1 MPSLPAA
8 RLLSAPL
15 SIPSPPWSD
24 FHIGPLTIHYYALC
38 ILTGI
43 VVAWIMTKR
52 RFVARGGNPEQFENI
67 AAVSVV
73 LGIIGARL
81 YHITSDYE
89 LYFVPGKDP
98 IRALYI
104 WDGGLGIWGAVAL
117 GGLGV
122 WLMAR
127 HYGVPFGDIADSFAP
142 GLLVA
147 QAIGRLGNWFNQELF
162 GRPTNLPWGLEIA
175 PQYRPAG
182 FTQYSTFHP
191 TFLYEL
197 IWDLLSA
204 FVLLRLERRFRLGRG
219 RTFTAYVVLYTFGR
233 FWVES
238 LRIDHANKPFGFRL
252 NDYTSAIVFIGAI
265 IVWVILAR
273 KRPGLL
279 DHPLTPRSEREKDAA
294 PPDADAEVHDD
305 EAATSAPTAVSDSG
319 QDGAPS
325 TPSVSD
331 S

>member
-1 MPSLPAA
+1 MTSLPAA
-8 RLLSAPL
+8 GPLAAPL

-43 VVAWIMTKR
+43 IVAWIMTKR
-52 RFVARGGNPEQFENI
+52 RFIARGGNGEQFENI
-67 AAVSVV
+67 AAVSIV

-127 HYGVPFGDIADSFAP
+127 HYGIPFGDIADSFAP

-147 QAIGRLGNWFNQELF
+147 QAIGRIGNWFNQELF
-162 GRPTNLPWGLEIA
+162 GRPTTLPWGLQIA

-197 IWDLLSA
+197 IWDLFSA

-219 RTFTAYVVLYTFGR
+219 RTFTAYVALYTFGR

-252 NDYTSAIVFIGAI
+252 NDYTSVIVFVGAI

-279 DHPLTPRSEREKDAA
+279 DHPLRPRSEREQEAA
-294 PPDADAEVHDD
+294 PPDEPG
-305 EAATSAPTAVSDSG
+305 AT
-319 QDGAPS
+319 DGATGGTDPAES
-325 TPSVSD
+325 APSVSD